1 MKRNP
6 KVVSFERSPAY
17 VHHRAMVN
25 RRENNDVDALEL
37 MRRAVED
44 SPENR
49 EYRLDLAELYCEMGC
64 HAQSNRLL
72 LDMLAQKDAPAE
84 CYYGLALNQLG
95 MNDIEGARQSL
106 RLYRHAAPDG
116 AHAEEVRRLSVEL
129 YAYDAM
135 NRPMDRKLGRAV
147 RAADRACEAL
157 RDGDRARARRL
168 FERSLALSSEQYEM
182 RALYALTLMLDG
194 EGETALA
201 EAARAAQGYPPSAR
215 ALCVAAQVFIALGRG
230 EDARRMLRRAMSL
243 RPEGTELHLL
253 LYALSEAGMDAE
265 VAELARLALQ
275 SAPFERRLLH
285 IRATALHRT
294 GTPDDQVERFWRR
307 ILRIAPDD
315 EVARFYQQ
323 ACACGQLKQNEPDYA
338 YQLPRQEHERR
349 FERLASLFG
358 GGIDL
363 IASAWQADPAF
374 RRAVRWA
381 AENDDRSLSRLAL
394 FIIAAM
400 DGCEFN
406 GYPDKLYD
414 TCEASVSETYTSF
427 ADSYG
432 MSVEELYDAYG
443 MTQED
448 VDAEIMD
455 TVNRRLFIS
464 AICQAE
470 DITVTSDEYTAF
482 LESLYPDYGYD
493 DAESFETDYGK
504 DYLMWYLYENKVAD
518 YLVNNASLYEAPVSM
533 DAEDLE
539 VYDED
544 TESET
549 EGDTLE
555 GLDDADAEEEYVT
568 ETVTEEDDLTE
579 EETEAE
585 S

>member
-307 ILRIAPDD
+307 ILRIDPDD

-323 ACACGQLKQNEPDYA
+323 ACACGQLMQNEPDYA

-400 DGCEFN
+400 DG
-406 GYPDKLYD
+406 D
-414 TCEASVSETYTSF
+414 EAQSAVRAILFSR
-427 ADSYG
+427 G
-432 MSVEELYDAYG
+432 
-443 MTQED
+443 
-448 VDAEIMD
+448 VDAETRMRVTTLMRLRGVDMD
-455 TVNRRLFIS
+455 KVFPVDAEAGQGMLPDADELLDQMMVGERQLVRYANDVLESDYDISALSVLAMMWVVYRRSRGLRAEPLVHSETVSAALAYRYLLQHGHKVRAEAVARRFGCSVRRLKYY
-464 AICQAE
+464 ARRMAE
-470 DITVTSDEYTAF
+470 AFMRVEGETSDE
-482 LESLYPDYGYD
+482 
-493 DAESFETDYGK
+493 
-504 DYLMWYLYENKVAD
+504 
-518 YLVNNASLYEAPVSM
+518 
-533 DAEDLE
+533 DL
-539 VYDED
+539 
-544 TESET
+544 
-549 EGDTLE
+549 
-555 GLDDADAEEEYVT
+555 
-568 ETVTEEDDLTE
+568 
-579 EETEAE
+579 
-585 S
+585 